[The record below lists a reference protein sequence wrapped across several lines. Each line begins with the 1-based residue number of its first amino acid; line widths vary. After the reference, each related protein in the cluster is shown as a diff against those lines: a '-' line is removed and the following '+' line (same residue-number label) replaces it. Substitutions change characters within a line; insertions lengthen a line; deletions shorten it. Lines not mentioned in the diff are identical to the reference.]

1 MLDAAQ
7 LARVPGILR
16 EIVVLDRE
24 IAGLADHLAGSP
36 VVHMSWGHEVRRVRA
51 LRRELT
57 GKARGLYGKA
67 PLRGDTG
74 PGRPTSAR
82 AS

>member
-1 MLDAAQ
+1 MLDAVQ

-16 EIVVLDRE
+16 EIVVLDRQ
-24 IAGLADHLAGSP
+24 IAGLADHLAGAP
-36 VVHMSWGHEVRRVRA
+36 VVDVSWGHEVRRVRS

-74 PGRPTSAR
+74 PGRPTAAR

>member
-16 EIVVLDRE
+16 EIVILDRA
-24 IAGLADHLAGSP
+24 IASLADHLAGAP
-36 VVHMSWGHEVRRVRA
+36 VVDVSWGHEVRRVRS

-57 GKARGLYGKA
+57 GKARGLYGTA

-74 PGRPTSAR
+74 PGRPTAAR